1 MWVAIRA
8 AILLQD
14 FLSSIAMP
22 WFYFRTAHDTSTH
35 QIHHPKYQKIT
46 KYIIPYT
53 KNTKQIM
60 PNTKQTIPNTKYII
74 FSSPYPGSIRHL
86 HPGGSTQI
94 LPHPTEKILDG
105 RRPKIGVFRNT
116 SNNKISG
123 QLFQFRFLRWPI
135 FARPFWK
142 RNHWQQLRKGVTFI
156 LTGQQVWESSQEY
169 WGSEQDFLLGGNSKA
184 LAAKKFRSWTQAV
197 KLKNNVRYF
206 AFYTYSSP

>member
-1 MWVAIRA
+1 
-8 AILLQD
+8 
-14 FLSSIAMP
+14 MP
-22 WFYFRTAHDTSTH
+22 WFSFRAAHDSPTH

-142 RNHWQQLRKGVTFI
+142 RNHWQQLRKGGSVQWTLFI

-169 WGSEQDFLLGGNSKA
+169 WGSEQDFLLGEKSKTLA
-184 LAAKKFRSWTQAV
+184 LIDAAKKVILTREDVITNDGFDT
-197 KLKNNVRYF
+197 F
-206 AFYTYSSP
+206 SSP